1 MAIADLP
8 RRSSNII
15 QDICAFYEL
24 EGDTSRSL
32 ILQFRTAMLQW
43 QDCPSVLMEL
53 IEETELISHLPFPK
67 AGTMRVRFKM
77 AGAMTPRVIDVEE

>member
-53 IEETELISHLPFPK
+53 IEETELISHLPFRK
-67 AGTMRVRFKM
+67 AGTMKVHFKT
-77 AGAMTPRVIDVEE
+77 AGALTPRVIDVEA